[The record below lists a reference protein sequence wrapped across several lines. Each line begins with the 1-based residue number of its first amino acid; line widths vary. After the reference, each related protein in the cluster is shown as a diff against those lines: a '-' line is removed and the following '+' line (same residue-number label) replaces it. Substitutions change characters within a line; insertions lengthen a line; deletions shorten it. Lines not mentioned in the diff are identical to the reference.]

1 MYQTPHYRIAKTLT
15 AIAVFFGSTLFAQD
29 VSFNIHAGIGGSQV
43 QGDGNGGF
51 QKINLMAG
59 VGLTKVFDDEWS
71 MGAELNVAQKGSREG
86 VDPDQ
91 NNFEEYSMA
100 LTYIQLPVYA
110 RYSTGEKLSFF
121 LGGAVGYLLASQERD
136 FFGDIESDP
145 EFRSLEFSAVGG
157 VRYQFIEKV
166 SAELRFDQSVIPIRT
181 RDAGSSAQLRGRQY
195 NTVVGFYAFYHF

>member
-1 MYQTPHYRIAKTLT
+1 MRLLAFTIL
-15 AIAVFFGSTLFAQD
+15 ILLLSTVAFSQK

-51 QKINLMAG
+51 QKINIMGG
-59 VGLTKVFDDEWS
+59 VGITKVFDEEWS
-71 MGAELNVAQKGSREG
+71 MGAELNLAQKGSRES

-91 NNFEEYSMA
+91 NNFEEYTMS
-100 LTYIQLPVYA
+100 LTYLQLPLYA
-110 RYSTGEKLSFF
+110 RYTTSEKLSFF
-121 LGGAVGYLLASQERD
+121 LGGAIGYLLDSQERD

-181 RDAGSSAQLRGRQY
+181 RDAGNNARLRGRQY
-195 NTVVGFYAFYHF
+195 NTVVGFYVFYHF